1 MLYVCLVFWYCFIL
15 SIYCEDKTE
24 LFYCFSISLQDS
36 EPFFFYCSSGTGL
49 RVLFYI
55 SLWGVCWLST
65 LECENVVFLNCP
77 TCKGLCC
84 FFFFPV
90 DRMPF

>member
-36 EPFFFYCSSGTGL
+36 EPFFFIAVLELDYGYCFTFLSGVSVGFQL
-49 RVLFYI
+49 
-55 SLWGVCWLST
+55 
-65 LECENVVFLNCP
+65 
-77 TCKGLCC
+77 
-84 FFFFPV
+84 
-90 DRMPF
+90 